1 MKKISLIGC
10 SGSIGRQVK
19 DVVRRHP
26 DEYCIVGEV
35 AFSNREALLKDVK
48 EFNLKHYAL
57 ASEDRDKALS
67 LAKLDEADIIFN
79 SAGGFAGL
87 QYSYTAICAGKNVAL
102 ANKETLVCGGDVIMP
117 LADRMGVEILPVD
130 SEHSAIWQCLNF
142 DRKKPLKRLI
152 ITASGGAFRGVPKDK
167 LKDVTPQQ
175 ALAHPT
181 WSMGRKITIDSATLM
196 NKGYE
201 IIEAHHLY
209 GTPYQQIEGVIQ
221 PQSIVHSL
229 VEFEDGAC
237 IAQMSYPTMELPIQ
251 LALSYPERL
260 STALKPMDFK
270 KIFSIDFQPLNRE
283 DFPCFD
289 LALKC
294 GEGGGIL
301 PCVLNAADEVA
312 VYAFLEGRISFTD
325 IYRVVDGVVQS
336 TPNQKTTTI
345 EQLNEVDNL
354 ARESANK
361 IIERI

>member
-26 DEYCIVGEV
+26 DEYSIVAEV
-35 AFSNREALLKDVK
+35 AFSNAKALFSDVE
-48 EFNLKHYAL
+48 EFNLSYYAL
-57 ASEDRDKALS
+57 ANEDEERAIS
-67 LAKLDEADIIFN
+67 LAALDEADIIFN
-79 SAGGFAGL
+79 AAGGFAGL
-87 QYSYTAICAGKNVAL
+87 KYSYAAIMAGKDVAL
-102 ANKETLVCGGDVIMP
+102 ANKETLVCGGDMIMP
-117 LADRMGVEILPVD
+117 LADSKGVNILPVD
-130 SEHSAIWQCLNF
+130 SEHSAIWQCLHF
-142 DRKKPLKRLI
+142 DRKTPLRRLI
-152 ITASGGAFRGVPKDK
+152 ITASGGAFRNLSQSQ
-167 LKDVTPQQ
+167 LKGVTPEQ

-181 WSMGRKITIDSATLM
+181 WSMGKKITIDSATLM

-209 GTPYQQIEGVIQ
+209 GTPYDRIEGVIQ

-251 LALSYPERL
+251 LALSYPNRL

-270 KIFSIDFQPLNRE
+270 VPFALEFQPLVRE
-283 DFPCFD
+283 NFPCFD

-294 GEGGGIL
+294 AEKGGIM

-312 VYAFLEGRISFTD
+312 VYAFLEGKIAFTD
-325 IYRVVDGVVQS
+325 IFSVVDGVVQS
-336 TPNQKTTTI
+336 IAYEKVLDI
-345 EQLNEVDNL
+345 KQLNDVDKK
-354 ARESANK
+354 ARDCANK
-361 IIERI
+361 IIKRL